1 MKDDKKKDE
10 KKKEKKEEGAA
21 TEKDFLAAL
30 LLFATK
36 LAIQHFKM
44 TRKEFL
50 AAAQRA
56 YVLSKAALDSLDE
69 PP

>member
-1 MKDDKKKDE
+1 MTE
-10 KKKEKKEEGAA
+10 EEKKEEGVVS
-21 TEKDFLAAL
+21 EKDFLAAL

-36 LAIQHFKM
+36 IAIQHFKM

-50 AAAQRA
+50 AVARRA
-56 YVLSKAALDSLDE
+56 YVLSKAALDSIDE